1 MKRKILKLIE
11 KNARMTNAE
20 IATII
25 GVGEDEVR
33 KEISE
38 LEASGVIKAYKGVI
52 NHELV
57 DTDLVSAIIELKV
70 TPKAELGFEDVA
82 ARISKYPEVESVLLM
97 SGACDLV
104 VTVSGR
110 TFREVCAF
118 VANELATIESV
129 TSTATQFIMRKYKE
143 FGVELCPEEADER
156 GAILL

>member
-70 TPKAELGFEDVA
+70 TPKAELGLECREPKGAFYAFPSIKSTKMSSEEFCERLLRSKSVA
-82 ARISKYPEVESVLLM
+82 LVPGTAFGESGEGFVRASYCYSISHIKEVLRRI
-97 SGACDLV
+97 
-104 VTVSGR
+104 
-110 TFREVCAF
+110 
-118 VANELATIESV
+118 
-129 TSTATQFIMRKYKE
+129 KE
-143 FGVELCPEEADER
+143 FLQEL
-156 GAILL
+156 